1 MKKIVYPL
9 LALAVIGAVLSGML
23 LIQHYYPDVKLG
35 VISCGDGIVNPCLS
49 LSQSGYSTLFTIPV
63 AAYGLLWFLLALF
76 ILLIAD
82 YAEGRYHDYALAL
95 IMPLSIAAV
104 IADVALGIIL
114 IITQLMCKLCI
125 ATYAV
130 NIAMLALVIVWY
142 RTAARDAGFSLPGI
156 YRDLILPREP
166 SPDRRAFYSSFVLF
180 IFLLGFAIFST
191 SYILKMKTEKA
202 KLPEDRTAAFI
213 TNFFK
218 TPVEKLDL
226 PDTGIIL
233 GNPKAGLTIVA
244 FTDFLCSACYEF
256 YRIESFLLAKYRDRI
271 KIVYY
276 NYPLDMACNREMKR
290 TVYANSCV
298 ASRAVIAASD
308 AGILEHYI
316 TKHFA
321 DYQNTHTRYTPALAI
336 TAFNQIKQNERK
348 GINESQFFAA
358 MNSEGTSRR
367 LEEHLKLAKQLRVDA
382 TPTLFIGGRRLVGVP
397 PIEIMDRIIKTE
409 LEKNN

>member
-9 LALAVIGAVLSGML
+9 LALSVIGAVLSGML
-23 LIQHYYPDVKLG
+23 LIQHYYPNVNLG
-35 VISCGDGIVNPCLS
+35 VISCGDGIVNPCLT
-49 LSQSGYSTLFTIPV
+49 LSQSAYSTLFTIPV

-95 IMPLSIAAV
+95 IMPLSIVSV

-114 IITQLMCKLCI
+114 IATQLMCKLCI

-142 RTAARDAGFSLPGI
+142 RIAARDAHFSFTGV
-156 YRDLILPREP
+156 YRDLILPADP
-166 SPDRRAFYSSFVLF
+166 SPDRKAFYSAFVLF
-180 IFLLGFAIFST
+180 TFLLGFAVFST

-202 KLPEDRTAAFI
+202 KIPDDRAAAFI
-213 TNFFK
+213 SNFYK
-218 TPVEKLDL
+218 SPVEKLDL
-226 PDTGIIL
+226 PDTGIVL
-233 GNPKAGLTIVA
+233 GNPKADLTIVA

-256 YRIESFLLAKYRDRI
+256 YRIESFLLAKYRDHIR
-271 KIVYY
+271 IVYF
-276 NYPLDMACNREMKR
+276 NYPLDMACNRDMKR
-290 TVYANSCV
+290 TVYNNSCV
-298 ASRAVIAASD
+298 ASRALITASD
-308 AGILEHYI
+308 AGILDHYI

-321 DYQNTHTRYTPALAI
+321 DYQNTHMRYTQALAI
-336 TAFNQIKQNERK
+336 AAFNQIPQNERK
-348 GINESQFFAA
+348 GLDERQFFAA
-358 MNSEGTSRR
+358 MNSEGTTLR

-397 PIEIMDRIIKTE
+397 PAEIMDQIIKTE
-409 LEKNN
+409 LDKK